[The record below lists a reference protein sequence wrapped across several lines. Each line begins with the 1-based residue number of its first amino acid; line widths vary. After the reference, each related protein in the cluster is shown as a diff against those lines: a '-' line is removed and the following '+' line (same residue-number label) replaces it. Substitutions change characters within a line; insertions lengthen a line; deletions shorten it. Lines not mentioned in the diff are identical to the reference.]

1 MQVGLNG
8 VDNGSLRFTGVR
20 IPRGNLLD
28 RFGQV
33 DSRGQYT
40 SQFSQSRRCA
50 CVSFC
55 KRSKE
60 GEG

>member
-1 MQVGLNG
+1 MHRQVGLNG

-33 DSRGQYT
+33 DRSGTYT
-40 SQFSQSRRCA
+40 SQFSMSRR
-50 CVSFC
+50 
-55 KRSKE
+55 
-60 GEG
+60 